1 MKKTAYL
8 LLLLGCVC
16 NYTMMSAAA
25 GDNPSPRV
33 QVAVDPLLEP
43 FYHGVASGDPL
54 SDRVIIWTRVTPDS
68 TVSGPIIVSWRV
80 ALDTGMSQTIM
91 AGSLI
96 TSATSDYT
104 VKVDVIGLQPSTI
117 YYYEFTALNK
127 LSQRGRTKTAP
138 QNMQDSLRFAVISCA
153 NYEAGFFNV
162 FRVIAERND
171 IDAVIG
177 LGDYIY
183 EYESGGYAPNATAG
197 RVWDPA
203 VEITTLTDYRT
214 RYSTYHLDPDLRKL
228 HQQYAW
234 ILVWDDHETAN
245 DSWYGGAQNHTFPT
259 EGPWAS
265 RKAAGIQAYQEWLP
279 VRVPDPTNDPQR
291 IFRSIRYGNLVEFEV
306 LDTRLYGRDQQDGT
320 TNSNVMSPSRQLL
333 GTSQFSWLTGKLD
346 SSTSQ
351 WKILAQQVMMAPL
364 EILGFP
370 VNGDQWDGYPAERE
384 RVYNHIL
391 TNNIHDVV
399 VITGDIHS
407 SWGNDLPTSSYN
419 SSNGAGSAGVE
430 FVAPSVT
437 SPGLPLAWGAPAIQA
452 ANGHIKYCNLD
463 LHGFIILAINQ
474 TRTQSDWYYVNTVDS
489 SSSSFTYGDSW
500 YVDHLSRHLQHAAGA
515 AVPRTALSYEVQ
527 APYPPRT
534 IMTTVAQESPPLS
547 SLTLMGIFPNPAS
560 SFAEVV
566 FVANEPAYVT
576 LSIINMNGQEVDSK
590 QLGSRSGMCT
600 ERIDLE
606 FYPAGLYFVQITS
619 GSERKMIKLIVE

>member
-1 MKKTAYL
+1 MKNKNFPLAL
-8 LLLLGCVC
+8 LIVLFTFT
-16 NYTMMSAAA
+16 NAFASA
-25 GDNPSPRV
+25 GDNTSPRI

-68 TVSGPIIVSWRV
+68 TVTGPIIVSWRV
-80 ALDTGMSQTIM
+80 ALDTGMSQTIQ

-96 TSATSDYT
+96 TSAASDYT
-104 VKVDVIGLQPSTI
+104 VKVDVTGLQPTTT

-138 QNMQDSLRFAVISCA
+138 QSMLDSLRFAVISCA
-153 NYEAGFFNV
+153 NYEAGFFNA
-162 FRVIAERND
+162 FRVLAERND
-171 IDAVIG
+171 IDAVVG

-183 EYESGGYAPNATAG
+183 EYESGGYAPNAQTG

-203 VEITTLTDYRT
+203 VEITTLTDYRA
-214 RYSTYHLDPDLRKL
+214 RYSTYHLDADLRML

-245 DSWYGGAQNHTFPT
+245 DSWYGGAENHTFPT
-259 EGPWAS
+259 EGSWGS

-279 VRVPDPTNDPQR
+279 IRLPDPTNDPQR
-291 IFRSIRYGNLVEFEV
+291 IFRSIRYGSLVEFEV
-306 LDTRLYGRDQQDGT
+306 LDTRLYGREEQDGT
-320 TNSNVMSPSRQLL
+320 TNANVMSPTRQLL
-333 GTSQFSWLTGKLD
+333 GTSQFNWLTGKLD
-346 SSTSQ
+346 SSSSQ

-364 EILGFP
+364 EILGYP
-370 VNGDQWDGYPAERE
+370 VNGDQWDGYPAERD

-391 TNNIHDVV
+391 TNNIQNVV

-437 SPGLPLAWGAPAIQA
+437 SPGFPLAWGAPAIQA
-452 ANGHIKYCNLD
+452 SNGHIKYCNLD
-463 LHGFIILAINQ
+463 LHGFIILDINQ
-474 TRTQSDWYYVNTVDS
+474 TRTQSDWYYVNTIDS
-489 SSSSFTYGDSW
+489 SSSAFSYGDSW

-515 AVPRTALSYEVQ
+515 AIPRTALSYEVP
-527 APYPPRT
+527 APYLPRT
-534 IMTTVAQESPPLS
+534 IMTSITTVPPPAN
-547 SLTLMGIFPNPAS
+547 SLTMMGIFPNPAS
-560 SFAEVV
+560 AFAEVV
-566 FVANEPAYVT
+566 FVANENTDVT
-576 LSIINMNGQEVDSK
+576 LSILNMNGQVADSK
-590 QLGSRSGMCT
+590 LLGSRSGMCT

-606 FYPAGLYFVQITS
+606 LLPSGLYFVEIASS
-619 GSERKMIKLIVE
+619 GERKMIKLIVE